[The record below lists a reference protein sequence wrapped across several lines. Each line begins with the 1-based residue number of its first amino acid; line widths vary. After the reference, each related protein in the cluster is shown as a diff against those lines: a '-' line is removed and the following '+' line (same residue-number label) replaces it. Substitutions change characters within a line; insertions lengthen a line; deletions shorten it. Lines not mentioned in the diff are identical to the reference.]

1 MRSEMQMTFDDLTN
15 IRWSVHS
22 VLTYVLLYLNRT
34 HCYLAVFGS
43 YKIQC
48 LRLNA
53 GGMSS

>member
-1 MRSEMQMTFDDLTN
+1 MQMTFDDLTN

-43 YKIQC
+43 YKLQC